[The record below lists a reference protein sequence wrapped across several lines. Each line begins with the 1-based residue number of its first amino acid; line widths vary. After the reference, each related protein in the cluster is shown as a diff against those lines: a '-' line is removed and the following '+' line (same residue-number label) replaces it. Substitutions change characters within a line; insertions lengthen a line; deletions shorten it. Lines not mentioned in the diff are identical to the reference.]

1 MSELQ
6 ARPPATVAVMIAAYN
21 ARRTIARAVSSALAE
36 PEVTEVW
43 VIDDC
48 STDGTPDAAAAAD
61 DGTARLRVLRQTSNG
76 GPAAA
81 RNRALS
87 LSSAAWV
94 CVLDSDDYLLPG
106 RTGRL
111 LAQAAAGE
119 LVADDLIRVSLGDAT
134 PTLPAGQAA
143 PLEIDLAQFV
153 EGNVSRRGRQRQ
165 ELGFIKPLMDR
176 RFLARHGLNYNPDMR
191 LGEDYDLYARALA
204 WGARLILVPP
214 QGYVAVTRPDSLSGR
229 HTIEDLQAL
238 RDCSRTLAT
247 LPHLSA
253 PARQAL
259 RRHYRSVD
267 KRLQWRRLIEAV
279 KTGNAPAAVSTLT
292 SGPVALHLGLQLAE
306 QAWLRLFRR
315 KV

>member
-1 MSELQ
+1 MAELN

-21 ARRTIARAVSSALAE
+21 ARATIGRAVSSALAE
-36 PEVTEVW
+36 AEVTEVW
-43 VIDDC
+43 VIDDG
-48 STDGTPDAAAAAD
+48 STDGTPDTAAAAD
-61 DGTARLRVLRQTSNG
+61 DGTSRLTVLRQPLNA

-81 RNRALS
+81 RNRALT

-111 LAQAAAGE
+111 LAQGE
-119 LVADDLIRVSLGDAT
+119 AVEMIADDLIRVTPGEEP
-134 PTLPAGQAA
+134 PTLPTGPAMSV
-143 PLEIDLAQFV
+143 EIDLAQFV
-153 EGNVSRRGRQRQ
+153 EGNISRRGRQRQ

-176 RFLARHGLNYNPDMR
+176 RFLARHGLSYNPDMR

-204 WGARLILVPP
+204 CGARLRLVPP

-229 HTIEDLQAL
+229 HTIKDLRDL

-259 RRHYRSVD
+259 KRHYSSVD

-279 KTGNAPAAVSTLT
+279 KARDPAAAASTLT
-292 SGPVALHLGLQLAE
+292 SGPVALHLARQLAE

-315 KV
+315 TA